1 MHEQTASTI
10 RELALNETVFQQCRV
25 FNHAT

>member
-1 MHEQTASTI
+1 MHEETAPTF

-25 FNHAT
+25 FNQAT